1 MFDSINFRFYVTAK
15 LLRYQ
20 ISQFTTVIKQTCA
33 TVCSPIGMSSFRRDT
48 RYDIAMGSDSRM
60 ILHYNKRLGS

>member
-1 MFDSINFRFYVTAK
+1 MFDTINFRFYVTAK
-15 LLRYQ
+15 LLKYQ
-20 ISQFTTVIKQTCA
+20 ISQFTKQTCA

-60 ILHYNKRLGS
+60 ILHYNKRLGI